1 MKCKHPFTGPHTTMT
16 YSCHL
21 YHSSSF
27 TTSSIWDHSHSASHC
42 YIGLH
47 HTVYFISVSDKW
59 PLLQSA

>member
-27 TTSSIWDHSHSASHC
+27 TVSSIETTLTQLPTATLDYNLQC
-42 YIGLH
+42 
-47 HTVYFISVSDKW
+47 FISVPDNW